1 MTDRE
6 LNIRKNG
13 QGVWHPAHFLNDNL
27 SILIQTGFFHESAVN
42 GADEAL
48 KALCVGNIHD
58 CTLDGQRRLFDDRG
72 PGRSHFIFKNS
83 GLIYLCTAHT
93 AYVVYGAKSESL

>member
-1 MTDRE
+1 MQ
-6 LNIRKNG
+6 KCG

-72 PGRSHFIFKNS
+72 PGRCPLRLKKS
-83 GLIYLCTAHT
+83 GHKYHCNAHT
-93 AYVVYGAKSESL
+93 AEGVDGAKSESR

>member
-1 MTDRE
+1 MDWACDDRQRTE
-6 LNIRKNG
+6 YPKKWAG
-13 QGVWHPAHFLNDNL
+13 CMASCPFLNDNL

-58 CTLDGQRRLFDDRG
+58 CTLGLYLWMKKLLVCF
-72 PGRSHFIFKNS
+72 NS
-83 GLIYLCTAHT
+83 
-93 AYVVYGAKSESL
+93 